1 MPVCVK
7 VHALHVSEVCSCDWK
22 RECVCA
28 CADKCV
34 WSMLPISGALHSSCV
49 LTLCLGGEWKGGWA
63 EERRGRERVQQSE
76 REKVRAT
83 HQIEGE
89 TRRVDGED
97 RWTSAR
103 VSQQQQKQESTL
115 FFPSSQGICLF
126 LCLPWEFC
134 QWASGREE
142 RKRVEERSAA
152 ERDDVPPPSLNA
164 EVKWGLP
171 WREVEKKDEKLIAVS
186 GYKHISFQR
195 TNGRAKLWEVNHW
208 WRAPWRKMLHCRSAT
223 YPSIPQKTFG
233 GHHERF
239 WHLLLASRISSH
251 LYPLPRLGICVKW
264 TPDDSDSNHIAP
276 SSCRH
281 L

>member
-1 MPVCVK
+1 M
-7 VHALHVSEVCSCDWK
+7 
-22 RECVCA
+22 CA

-126 LCLPWEFC
+126 LCLPWEFR

-142 RKRVEERSAA
+142 RKRAEERNAA
-152 ERDDVPPPSLNA
+152 ERDDVPPPSLDA
-164 EVKWGLP
+164 EVK
-171 WREVEKKDEKLIAVS
+171 
-186 GYKHISFQR
+186 
-195 TNGRAKLWEVNHW
+195 
-208 WRAPWRKMLHCRSAT
+208 
-223 YPSIPQKTFG
+223 
-233 GHHERF
+233 
-239 WHLLLASRISSH
+239 
-251 LYPLPRLGICVKW
+251 
-264 TPDDSDSNHIAP
+264 
-276 SSCRH
+276 
-281 L
+281 